1 MRSCG
6 PRNAPALPP
15 LVGLL
20 FRCPAIAA
28 DHRAIRAGGDH
39 VNARQREF
47 HQKYF
52 EPLMT
57 VRTVILEFV
66 ADIHCRLERVTQ
78 IVDPSRKSSAN
89 SFGIIMSQ
97 M

>member
-1 MRSCG
+1 M
-6 PRNAPALPP
+6 
-15 LVGLL
+15 
-20 FRCPAIAA
+20 FRRPAIAA
-28 DHRAIRAGGDH
+28 DHRAIWAGGDH

-57 VRTVILEFV
+57 VRTSILEFV

-89 SFGIIMSQ
+89 SFGIITSQ

>member
-15 LVGLL
+15 LVGLM
-20 FRCPAIAA
+20 FRRPAIAA

-57 VRTVILEFV
+57 VRTSILEFV

-89 SFGIIMSQ
+89 SFGIITSQ
-97 M
+97 V